1 MLKYS
6 NMNKLSMK
14 KKEEDC
20 LETEQV
26 NKEYKKA
33 ISKKVS
39 QVYLKSYGS
48 VNFIKPMTSFIG
60 KTIDNRSIRNIN
72 NRNDMKLARDEKKG
86 MPELSRNK
94 NMDSQKSN

>member
-1 MLKYS
+1 
-6 NMNKLSMK
+6 
-14 KKEEDC
+14 
-20 LETEQV
+20 
-26 NKEYKKA
+26 
-33 ISKKVS
+33 
-39 QVYLKSYGS
+39 LKSYGS

-94 NMDSQKSN
+94 NMDS